1 METKMEMKIDTG
13 QPPNKRNILRRVGS
27 STMALGVLLSQ
38 VTPALATIDN
48 TASAS
53 GTYGANPPTVSN
65 NSTVNVTVVAAAPSI
80 QILSKAAGV
89 PTVGLGPNALVT
101 DAGDTITFTYV
112 IKNSGNVTL
121 TNVLP
126 NDTVPTFNGTA
137 GTGTSLNTV
146 GYTPTTPAV
155 ALPITLAPGAQQ
167 TFTSIYTLTA
177 LDAYRGAG
185 SSPLVANSANATGK
199 SPLLAT
205 INSTTPA
212 TSTAIIAPGPS
223 LLMTKTSNVPG
234 PVAVGA
240 TVIYTYTVQNNGNV
254 PITDVKI
261 SDTHEGAAIAPQSV
275 MLEQVAPLGG
285 AGGGIPG
292 PMGAGA
298 STDTT
303 AGDGK
308 WTTLAPGATV
318 IFKYTHT
325 VTQAEVDGG

>member
-1 METKMEMKIDTG
+1 MEMKIDTG

-48 TASAS
+48 TANAS
-53 GTYGANPPTVSN
+53 GTYNASTTTSN
-65 NSTVNVTVVAAAPSI
+65 NSTVNVTVVTAAPAI
-80 QILSKAAGV
+80 QITSKGAGV
-89 PTVGLGPNALVT
+89 PTLGLGANALVT

-121 TNVLP
+121 NNVLP
-126 NDTVPTFNGTA
+126 TDTVPTFGGIA

-146 GYTPTTPAV
+146 GFTPTTPAIV
-155 ALPITLAPGAQQ
+155 LPITLAPNASQ

-177 LDAYRGAG
+177 LDAYRAAAAA
-185 SSPLVANSANATGK
+185 SPNVSNSAGATGK
-199 SPLLAT
+199 TPGNVPV
-205 INSTTPA
+205 NSTSNA
-212 TSTAIIAPGPS
+212 MASSIVLPGPS
-223 LLMTKTSNVPG
+223 LKMTKTANTAG

-240 TVIYTYTVQNNGNV
+240 PIIYTYTVENNGNV
-254 PITDVKI
+254 PITGVKV
-261 SDTHEGAAIAPQSV
+261 SDTHEGAAITPQSA
-275 MLEQVAPLGG
+275 MLEQVGPLG
-285 AGGGIPG
+285 AGGIGVPG

-303 AGDGK
+303 AGDGI

-318 IFKYTHT
+318 IFKYSHT

>member
-1 METKMEMKIDTG
+1 MEQILDTG
-13 QPPNKRNILRRVGS
+13 QPPKKRNVLRRVGS
-27 STMALGVLLSQ
+27 STMAFGVLLSQ

-53 GTYGANPPTVSN
+53 GTYNAATTTSN
-65 NSTVNVTVVAAAPSI
+65 NSTVNVSVVTADPSI
-80 QILSKAAGV
+80 QITSKAAGV
-89 PTVGLGPNALVT
+89 PTLGLGPNPLVT

-112 IKNSGNVTL
+112 IKNNGNVTL

-126 NDTVPTFNGTA
+126 TDTVPTFNGTA
-137 GTGTSLNTV
+137 GTGTSLNIV
-146 GYTPTTPAV
+146 GYTPTTPATV
-155 ALPITLAPGAQQ
+155 LPVTLLPGASQ

-185 SSPLVANSANATGK
+185 TTPLVANSAGATGK
-199 SPLLAT
+199 SPTNAT

-223 LLMTKTSNVPG
+223 LKMTKTPSVPG

-240 TVIYTYTVQNNGNV
+240 TVVYTYTVENNGNV
-254 PITDVKI
+254 PIGNIKI
-261 SDTHEGAAIAPQSV
+261 SDTHEGAAVTPQAA
-275 MLEQVAPLGG
+275 MLEQVGPLGS
-285 AGGGIPG
+285 GGIGIPG
-292 PMGAGA
+292 PLGAAA
-298 STDTT
+298 SSDAP
-303 AGDGK
+303 AGDGN
-308 WTTLAPGATV
+308 WTNLAPGATV

>member
-1 METKMEMKIDTG
+1 MEMKIDTG

-27 STMALGVLLSQ
+27 STMAFGVLLSQ

-53 GTYGANPPTVSN
+53 GTYNAATTTSN
-65 NSTVNVTVVAAAPSI
+65 NSTVNVTVVAANPLIAI
-80 QILSKAAGV
+80 TSKAAGV
-89 PTVGLGPNALVT
+89 PTIGLGPNALVT
-101 DAGDTITFTYV
+101 DAGDTITFTYIV
-112 IKNSGNVTL
+112 KNTGNVTL
-121 TNVLP
+121 NNVLP
-126 NDTVPTFNGTA
+126 TDIGPTFNGTA
-137 GTGTSLNTV
+137 GTLTLSAF
-146 GYTPTTPAV
+146 TPTTPAIV
-155 ALPITLAPGAQQ
+155 LPVTLAPNASQ
-167 TFTSIYTLTA
+167 TYTAVYTLSA

-185 SSPLVANSANATGK
+185 TSPLVANSAGATGK
-199 SPLLAT
+199 SPTNAT
-205 INSTTPA
+205 ITSTTPA
-212 TSTAIIAPGPS
+212 TATAIIAPGPS
-223 LLMTKTSNVPG
+223 LLMTKTSNTAG

-240 TVIYTYTVQNNGNV
+240 TVIYTYTIQNNGNV

-261 SDTHEGAAIAPQSV
+261 SDTHEGAAIAPQSA

-298 STDTT
+298 SSDTT

-325 VTQAEVDGG
+325 VTQTEVDGG